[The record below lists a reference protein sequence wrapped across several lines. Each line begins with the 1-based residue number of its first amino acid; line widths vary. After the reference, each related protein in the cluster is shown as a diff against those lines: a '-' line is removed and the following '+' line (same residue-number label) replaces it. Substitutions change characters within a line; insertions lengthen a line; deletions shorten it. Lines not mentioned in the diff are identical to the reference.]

1 MERVDTWLVI
11 APREVS
17 ESPELLVTGA
27 ETVSTA
33 VSPTISLGTALK
45 EAHLASVERERVR
58 AKEVITAIDA
68 VIQGTLLG
76 TARCHP
82 QKVHPRVEEEATVSV
97 VANPDIWPETALT
110 QRPAQREDPQDK
122 ATASSAVSSAILRE
136 IAELNEA
143 LWERVRFGE

>member
-1 MERVDTWLVI
+1 MI

-17 ESPELLVTGA
+17 ESPELLETGA

-33 VSPTISLGTALK
+33 ESQTISLGTALK
-45 EAHLASVERERVR
+45 EAPLASVEKGRVR
-58 AKEVITAIDA
+58 VKEVTTAIDA

-97 VANPDIWPETALT
+97 VASPDIWPETALT

-122 ATASSAVSSAILRE
+122 ATASSAVSPAILQE
-136 IAELNEA
+136 IAELNKA